1 MPCNFSLF
9 EKGDIQ
15 TLFGS
20 RLCEMFA
27 SADIRICNLEGSFTD
42 GGTPVEKAGPNIKA
56 PTAAVN
62 AVKELGINFATLGN
76 THSMDF
82 GTQGYADTCKT
93 LREAGIEYFGWATTM
108 TI

>member
-1 MPCNFSLF
+1 MCKPTQIIIAGDLFPMPCNFSLF

-42 GGTPVEKAGPNIKA
+42 SGTPVEKAGPNIKA

-62 AVKELGINFATLGN
+62 AVKELGIK
-76 THSMDF
+76 DF
-82 GTQGYADTCKT
+82 WK
-93 LREAGIEYFGWATTM
+93 
-108 TI
+108 